1 MVKVQLIVKS
11 IILNR
16 RLGKIL
22 LLKRSKFDNTGADT
36 WENSGG
42 NMEPGET
49 PDYAVRREIYEETGI
64 LDIIF
69 SGPIYM
75 TYVNAKNP
83 YLIIA
88 YLTETDNE
96 QVILSEAH
104 QDYKWATK
112 DECKSLLRGGIKDDF
127 ERHKIFEMDWHL

>member
-22 LLKRSKFDNTGADT
+22 LLKRNRYDEIGAGT
-36 WENSGG
+36 WENPGG
-42 NMEPGET
+42 NMVLGET

-75 TYVNAKNP
+75 TFGNAKNP
-83 YLIIA
+83 YLIVV
-88 YLTETDNE
+88 YLTETDDE
-96 QVILSEAH
+96 RVALSEKH
-104 QDYKWATK
+104 QDYKWVTK
-112 DECKSLLRGGIKDDF
+112 DECKSLLQGRIKDDF
-127 ERHKIFEMDWHL
+127 VRHKIFEMDWD